1 MATTP
6 VINETEM
13 EIFYNDN
20 PEFKNYV
27 DRYAKKHQIDA
38 KMALQHLLVKYAYIE
53 YKKKGDVKTE
63 APAIKQEKIFEDD
76 KAC

>member
-13 EIFYNDN
+13 EIFYQDN
-20 PEFKNYV
+20 EEFKNYV
-27 DRYAKKHQIDA
+27 DRYSKKHQISA
-38 KMALQHLLVKYAYIE
+38 KMAMQHLLVKYAYID
-53 YKKKGDVKTE
+53 YKKKKEEKVEQATV
-63 APAIKQEKIFEDD
+63 KQEKIFDED

>member
-20 PEFKNYV
+20 ADFKMYV

-38 KMALQHLLVKYAYIE
+38 KMAMQHLLVKYAYVD
-53 YKKKGDVKTE
+53 YKKKKEEKIEQPTV
-63 APAIKQEKIFEDD
+63 KQEKIFDED